1 MRRIIPKADALGIP
15 FMVYAL
21 KTPLQCAGVYYAH
34 ARADMYGNVLNI
46 VHRDV
51 TPENI
56 FVSFDGT
63 VKVLDFGIA
72 KACQPD

>member
-1 MRRIIPKADALGIP
+1 M
-15 FMVYAL
+15 
-21 KTPLQCAGVYYAH
+21 
-34 ARADMYGNVLNI
+34 DMYGHPNA

-63 VKVLDFGIA
+63 VKMLDFGIA
-72 KACQPD
+72 KAANQISTRRGDKSKLSYMSPSSAPEDR